1 MPDGTAVDE
10 FTLTNRNG
18 LEIKAITYGAII
30 RSLRVPDRTGTRA
43 DIVHGF
49 DSLDGYLAGHP
60 YFGAVIGR
68 YGNRIGG
75 ARFPLDGKTYELAAN
90 NGPNHLHGGVRGFDK
105 YVWRA
110 ERLPPRNG
118 IVFTRTSPDGEEG
131 YPGTLQV
138 QVTYT
143 LSDANELAIEYEA
156 TTDRATPIN
165 LTNHSYFNLGGH
177 DSGDILRHEV
187 TIHADRFTPVDGTL
201 IPTGAIAP
209 VQGTPF
215 DFRRPTAVGA
225 RINDPHEQLQHGRG
239 YDHNFVLD
247 RRGNGLQPA
256 ARVMDPKSGRTLEVA
271 TTEPGVQF
279 YTGNFLDGSVK
290 GKGGAV
296 YDHRTALC
304 LETQHF
310 PDSPNKPQFPSTIL
324 RPGERYR
331 SRTVFTFGVA
341 R

>member
-18 LEIKAITYGAII
+18 IDVRIITYGAIV
-30 RSLRVPDRTGTRA
+30 RSLRVPDRTGRMA

-49 DSLDGYLAGHP
+49 DSLEGYLAGHP

-75 ARFPLDGKTYELAAN
+75 ARFSLDGRAYELAAN

-105 YVWRA
+105 HVWRA
-110 ERLPPRNG
+110 GRLPQG
-118 IVFTRTSPDGEEG
+118 TGVVFTRTSPDGEEG
-131 YPGTLQV
+131 YPGALEV
-138 QVTYT
+138 RVTYT
-143 LSDANELAIEYEA
+143 LTDANELGIEYEA
-156 TTDRATPIN
+156 TTDRPTPVN

-177 DSGDILRHEV
+177 DSGDILDHEV
-187 TIHADRFTPVDGTL
+187 MLHAEAYTPVDATL

-209 VQGTPF
+209 VEGTPF
-215 DFRRPTAVGA
+215 DFRRPARVGA
-225 RINDPHEQLQHGRG
+225 RINQPHEQLKFGRG
-239 YDHNFVLD
+239 YDHNFVLSRKGD
-247 RRGNGLQPA
+247 GLQPA
-256 ARVMDPKSGRTLEVA
+256 ARVTEPKSGRTLDVA

-279 YTGNFLDGSVK
+279 YTGNFLDGSVR
-290 GKGGAV
+290 GKGGTA
-296 YDHRTALC
+296 YAHRSALC

-324 RPGERYR
+324 RPGAQYR

-341 R
+341 K